1 MVLKDSSRKPL
12 PSAPIA
18 RNSWPKAVK
27 FSQIA
32 SYLLFLMRFADFFI
46 TLHHCVF
53 WIGVRKVL
61 SNLPAHTSPWCSIT
75 NSSSQARDLSSISQ
89 RKTRSMKRVLLRHG
103 LSSQTSQCQYPN
115 SSDLRLEKNFKP
127 KSRHLPFQ
135 ATPATVIVRPRH
147 CWCNDDIY
155 IYCPQYKCLCRN
167 AYETNYMLLGRWL
180 RQTKII
186 PACEPHTCVTT

>member
-1 MVLKDSSRKPL
+1 MLRDSSRKHL

-18 RNSWPKAVK
+18 RNSWPKAAK

-89 RKTRSMKRVLLRHG
+89 RKTRSMKRALLRHG

-115 SSDLRLEKNFKP
+115 SSDLRLEKKI
-127 KSRHLPFQ
+127 Q
-135 ATPATVIVRPRH
+135 TPIAASTIPSDTCYRDRAAP
-147 CWCNDDIY
+147 
-155 IYCPQYKCLCRN
+155 P
-167 AYETNYMLLGRWL
+167 LLMQR
-180 RQTKII
+180 
-186 PACEPHTCVTT
+186 